1 MITLK
6 HGCDLTD
13 VLATCRFA
21 LLVRSSQWN
30 RKIQCRSS
38 CRQMLNLFELF
49 GAAFLFIWWHLFLAL
64 HSCTW
69 PLQPTGLKSGMWKRL
84 FRQLLPY
91 LSLPLSPTKNEKT
104 TVDLRLV
111 LRWRTTWS
119 C

>member
-49 GAAFLFIWWHLFLAL
+49 GAAFLFIWWHLFFSTTLL
-64 HSCTW
+64 HMTTSTNWVKIRDVEAVISSTASIPIASAFTNKKRENDCW
-69 PLQPTGLKSGMWKRL
+69 P
-84 FRQLLPY
+84 
-91 LSLPLSPTKNEKT
+91 
-104 TVDLRLV
+104 
-111 LRWRTTWS
+111 
-119 C
+119 